1 MSAVQ
6 DTIKVAEDMAKSA
19 EDTIRGLLFQLN
31 EAKMQDQRRIARETA
46 PLRDEIRRLQHQVDT
61 LKAENHRETAPLHDQ
76 IRRLHYQVDTLTAEN
91 QNLRATHRAVN
102 SLTTLPR

>member
-6 DTIKVAEDMAKSA
+6 DTIKVAEDTMKDA
-19 EDTIRGLLFQLN
+19 LFHLN
-31 EAKMQDQRRIARETA
+31 EAKMQDQRRIARETG

>member
-6 DTIKVAEDMAKSA
+6 DTIKVAEDMTKGL
-19 EDTIRGLLFQLN
+19 EDGIKGILFQLN

-46 PLRDEIRRLQHQVDT
+46 PLRDEIRRLQYRIDT
-61 LKAENHRETAPLHDQ
+61 LL
-76 IRRLHYQVDTLTAEN
+76 AEN
-91 QNLRATHRAVN
+91 QNLRATHRTVN

>member
-31 EAKMQDQRRIARETA
+31 EAKMQDQRRIARETG
-46 PLRDEIRRLQHQVDT
+46 PLRDEIRRLQYQVDT
-61 LKAENHRETAPLHDQ
+61 LKAENET
-76 IRRLHYQVDTLTAEN
+76 
-91 QNLRATHRAVN
+91 LRATHRTVN
-102 SLTTLPR
+102 TLTTLRR